1 MKNHLELISLEKLYP
16 KKEHVTLPR
25 YPIPQ
30 LTFRQCNND
39 EESMKVHGLEVRDI
53 SATGMQ
59 VENKLNTISWNVGET
74 ITGKLKF
81 SDQKI
86 DIEAEVIWVKQSR
99 AGLKFKHQELKNQI
113 ADKVLNID
121 KLSSTLRPLHL
132 NLLEE
137 KPLDLRYWFQAAG
150 PLEFMVWGQQSDP
163 LASSLWI
170 YSHFFV
176 QWTDAEG
183 LKTGKIY
190 KQRGED
196 EWNLME
202 GESVLLFDQEIN
214 QILLSK
220 LSQFMANLS
229 TADFLGDDY
238 AILKAKLS

>member
-1 MKNHLELISLEKLYP
+1 LKNHLELISLEKLYP
-16 KKEHVTLPR
+16 TKEHITLPR

-30 LTFRQCNND
+30 LTFRQED
-39 EESMKVHGLEVRDI
+39 DSVKIHGLEVRDI

-59 VENKLNTISWNVGET
+59 VENKLNTISWELGET
-74 ITGKLKF
+74 ISGKLKF

-99 AGLKFKHQELKNQI
+99 AGLKFKHPDLKLEI
-113 ADKVLNID
+113 AEKVLSID
-121 KLSSTLRPLHL
+121 KLCSTLKPLHL
-132 NLLEE
+132 SLVQE

-150 PLEFMVWGQQSDP
+150 PLEFMVWGHQADP

-190 KQRGED
+190 RQRGED

-202 GESVLLFDQEIN
+202 GESVLLFDSEIN
-214 QILLSK
+214 QILLVK
-220 LSQFMANLS
+220 LAQFMKNLNPEH
-229 TADFLGDDY
+229 FLGDDY
-238 AILKAKLS
+238 SILKTKLS